1 LGKRSKTDDREDTPT
16 VTRKLRPQTFE
27 LLNRLCSNHPKLA
40 LLTNCARPWVEKRLK
55 EDGRLSK
62 SDKIMSNYRRLCRE
76 TGIYK
81 PMKLIRKTSANL
93 LESPKELPP
102 AVELMSNT

>member
-1 LGKRSKTDDREDTPT
+1 
-16 VTRKLRPQTFE
+16 FE

-93 LESPKELPP
+93 LESHRDHAKFARSDICYGVLLVVWYGF
-102 AVELMSNT
+102 AFY